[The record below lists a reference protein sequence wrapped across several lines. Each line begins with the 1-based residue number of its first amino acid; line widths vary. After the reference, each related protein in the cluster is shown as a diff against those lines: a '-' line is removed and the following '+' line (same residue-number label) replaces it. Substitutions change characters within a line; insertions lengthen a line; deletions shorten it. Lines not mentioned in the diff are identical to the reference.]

1 MQFNDKY
8 EELGDIAMSV
18 LTEAQNGPSFG
29 MRTVDIEDADRQ
41 VAALRE
47 IVMRFQIDLLRFQN
61 MAYKDMDVHVREL
74 LNKIRESL
82 KTAPGFE
89 ELAIEN
95 ANDALARKE
104 EFEAKKKYEEEEG
117 PKIAKAKEE
126 RDLANMRAG
135 TAEQQTIPGMEAE

>member
-18 LTEAQNGPSFG
+18 LTEAADGSPSFG
-29 MRTVDIEDADRQ
+29 TRTVDIDDADRQ

-61 MAYKDMDVHVREL
+61 MAYKNMDVHVREL

-95 ANDALARKE
+95 ENDALARKE
-104 EFEAKKKYEEEEG
+104 EFEAKKKYEAEEG

-126 RDLANMRAG
+126 RDFANIRAG
-135 TAEQQTIPGMEAE
+135 TAEQQTIPGI